1 MVDITT
7 GFSERDIIQLV
18 IALLLQVS
26 GIDPATLNFGVGC
39 VGTVEV
45 PELVDLPRLEPAS
58 NLPVEEPFNSRHPN
72 RPAHQPRFTDIS
84 SRFHPYRKPTSA
96 HLPPRRCVECSSFC
110 IGPNPPHK
118 CAECGSINTNRF
130 GHKPVAWTVTSS
142 PSLPAIL
149 TAPFSVDTFP
159 EAVASPASPQA
170 ASPIAAV
177 PAPELSSFTPSSSPD
192 LGYEYSVSAEDCA

>member
-45 PELVDLPRLEPAS
+45 PDLVDLPRLEPAS

-72 RPAHQPRFTDIS
+72 HPAHQPRFYR
-84 SRFHPYRKPTSA
+84 SRH
-96 HLPPRRCVECSSFC
+96 
-110 IGPNPPHK
+110 
-118 CAECGSINTNRF
+118 
-130 GHKPVAWTVTSS
+130 
-142 PSLPAIL
+142 
-149 TAPFSVDTFP
+149 
-159 EAVASPASPQA
+159 
-170 ASPIAAV
+170 
-177 PAPELSSFTPSSSPD
+177 
-192 LGYEYSVSAEDCA
+192 